1 MINQLKP
8 LADPQ
13 PLALAAVFVIVFAL
27 SMLWQTYARDGF
39 EPTTPTAELMSTPQS
54 ASPDQSRL
62 SLAGNKSAITGD
74 PSAVESAAI
83 NPQPTVPITPLTQQ
97 ITVDPTEASGPA
109 SAIRQMVEPAN
120 ANDSAAYSDR
130 TPAITFSTRARSSSD
145 AQAPAAIPGNTQAE
159 QQNNAE
165 TNANASIETDSA
177 AQTEDI
183 APVADPD
190 QMAADTLAS
199 TQQIDHGE
207 DAELPPQWEIYE
219 QRRQQVCQTMLD
231 NMLRQG
237 KSFYQLTHRE
247 QLVMRDTYKC
257 FN

>member
-83 NPQPTVPITPLTQQ
+83 DTQPTVPITPLTQQ
-97 ITVDPTEASGPA
+97 ITVHPTEASEPA
-109 SAIRQMVEPAN
+109 SANRQIASEGLKKKRITTNFGM
-120 ANDSAAYSDR
+120 DS
-130 TPAITFSTRARSSSD
+130 
-145 AQAPAAIPGNTQAE
+145 
-159 QQNNAE
+159 
-165 TNANASIETDSA
+165 TD
-177 AQTEDI
+177 
-183 APVADPD
+183 
-190 QMAADTLAS
+190 
-199 TQQIDHGE
+199 
-207 DAELPPQWEIYE
+207 
-219 QRRQQVCQTMLD
+219 
-231 NMLRQG
+231 
-237 KSFYQLTHRE
+237 
-247 QLVMRDTYKC
+247 
-257 FN
+257 